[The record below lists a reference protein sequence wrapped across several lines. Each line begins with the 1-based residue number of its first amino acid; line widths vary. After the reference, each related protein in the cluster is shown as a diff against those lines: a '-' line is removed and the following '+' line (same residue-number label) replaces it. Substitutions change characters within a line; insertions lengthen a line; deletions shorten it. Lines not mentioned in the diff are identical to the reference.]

1 MSVSIPAGRINKLF
15 GTDGGVMLSLY
26 ADFPADFDTDTPLL
40 VTIDALEVPLWCER
54 FERRGASGAV
64 AAFADFDTE
73 RRAQEL
79 LGLEFRIRYDEEDD
93 DEFYMEDLIGFAVTG
108 FEMRHGGTENN
119 GNNSDN
125 SGSNGSGNS
134 GGNDDTCNGSSN
146 SDGNNDPCN
155 DDVSS
160 NDNAN
165 ANNGGG
171 TPPAGQFAGWV
182 ADYYDSEANPLFELE
197 IGGRRGLVPAAEEFI
212 AHIDFEGRTMKM
224 ILPEGLI
231 DL

>member
-79 LGLEFRIRYDEEDD
+79 LGLEFRIRFDEEDD

-108 FEMRHGGTENN
+108 FEIRHGGTENS
-119 GNNSDN
+119 NSNSTSN
-125 SGSNGSGNS
+125 SGDSNEDAN
-134 GGNDDTCNGSSN
+134 GG
-146 SDGNNDPCN
+146 
-155 DDVSS
+155 S

-165 ANNGGG
+165 TAAGDG
-171 TPPAGQFAGWV
+171 TPPAGQFAGRV

-197 IGGRRGLVPAAEEFI
+197 IGGRRVLVPAAEEFI

>member
-79 LGLEFRIRYDEEDD
+79 LGLEFRIRFDEEDD

-108 FEMRHGGTENN
+108 FEMRHGGTEN
-119 GNNSDN
+119 
-125 SGSNGSGNS
+125 SGN
-134 GGNDDTCNGSSN
+134 GGNDGND
-146 SDGNNDPCN
+146 DGNNN
-155 DDVSS
+155 DD
-160 NDNAN
+160 A
-165 ANNGGG
+165 NGGDG
-171 TPPAGQFAGWV
+171 TPPAGQFAGRV

-197 IGGRRGLVPAAEEFI
+197 IGGRRVLVPAAEEFI

>member
-1 MSVSIPAGRINKLF
+1 MSVSIPAGRINRLF

-79 LGLEFRIRYDEEDD
+79 LGLEFRIRFDEEDD

-108 FEMRHGGTENN
+108 FEMRHGGTENSGSN
-119 GNNSDN
+119 SDNSDN

-134 GGNDDTCNGSSN
+134 GGN
-146 SDGNNDPCN
+146 NNTCN
-155 DDVSS
+155 DDGSRGSS

-165 ANNGGG
+165 SDAGGG
-171 TPPAGQFAGWV
+171 TPPAGQFAGRV

-197 IGGRRGLVPAAEEFI
+197 IGGRRVLVPAAEEFI

>member
-79 LGLEFRIRYDEEDD
+79 LGLEFRIRFDEEDD

-108 FEMRHGGTENN
+108 FEIRHGGTENS
-119 GNNSDN
+119 NSNSNSN
-125 SGSNGSGNS
+125 SGDSNEDAN
-134 GGNDDTCNGSSN
+134 GG
-146 SDGNNDPCN
+146 
-155 DDVSS
+155 S

-165 ANNGGG
+165 TAAGDG
-171 TPPAGQFAGWV
+171 TPPAGQFAGRV

-197 IGGRRGLVPAAEEFI
+197 IGGRRVLVPAAEEFI

-224 ILPEGLI
+224 TCPKG
-231 DL
+231 

>member
-1 MSVSIPAGRINKLF
+1 MSVSIPAGRINRLF

-79 LGLEFRIRYDEEDD
+79 LGLEFRIRFDEEDD

-108 FEMRHGGTENN
+108 FEMRHGGTENSGSN
-119 GNNSDN
+119 SDNSDN

-134 GGNDDTCNGSSN
+134 GRNDDTCN
-146 SDGNNDPCN
+146 
-155 DDVSS
+155 DDVSRGSS

-165 ANNGGG
+165 SDAGGG
-171 TPPAGQFAGWV
+171 TPPAGQFAGRV

-197 IGGRRGLVPAAEEFI
+197 IGGRRVLVPAAEEFI

>member
-108 FEMRHGGTENN
+108 FEMRHGGTEN
-119 GNNSDN
+119 
-125 SGSNGSGNS
+125 SGN
-134 GGNDDTCNGSSN
+134 GGNDGND
-146 SDGNNDPCN
+146 DGNNADN
-155 DDVSS
+155 AD
-160 NDNAN
+160 NADNAN
-165 ANNGGG
+165 NANNDNSNSGDNNDDANGGDG
-171 TPPAGQFAGWV
+171 MPPAGQFAGRV

-197 IGGRRGLVPAAEEFI
+197 IGGRRVLVPAAEEFI

-224 ILPEGLI
+224 VLPEGLI

>member
-108 FEMRHGGTENN
+108 FEMRHGGTEN
-119 GNNSDN
+119 
-125 SGSNGSGNS
+125 SGN
-134 GGNDDTCNGSSN
+134 GGNDGND
-146 SDGNNDPCN
+146 DGNNADN
-155 DDVSS
+155 AD
-160 NDNAN
+160 NADNAN
-165 ANNGGG
+165 NANNDNSNSGDNNDDANGGDG
-171 TPPAGQFAGWV
+171 TPPAGQFAGRV

-197 IGGRRGLVPAAEEFI
+197 IGGRRVLVPAAEEFI
-212 AHIDFEGRTMKM
+212 AHIDFEGLTMKM

>member
-26 ADFPADFDTDTPLL
+26 ADFSADFDTDTPLL

-108 FEMRHGGTENN
+108 FEMRHGGTEN
-119 GNNSDN
+119 
-125 SGSNGSGNS
+125 SGN
-134 GGNDDTCNGSSN
+134 GGNDGND
-146 SDGNNDPCN
+146 DGNNA
-155 DDVSS
+155 
-160 NDNAN
+160 DNAN
-165 ANNGGG
+165 NDNSNSNSGDSNDDANAGDG
-171 TPPAGQFAGWV
+171 TPPAGQFAGRV

-197 IGGRRGLVPAAEEFI
+197 IGGRRVLVPAAEEFI

-224 ILPEGLI
+224 ILPEGLL

>member
-79 LGLEFRIRYDEEDD
+79 LGLEFRIRFDEEDD

-108 FEMRHGGTENN
+108 FEIRHGGTENGDSNEDAN
-119 GNNSDN
+119 G
-125 SGSNGSGNS
+125 G
-134 GGNDDTCNGSSN
+134 
-146 SDGNNDPCN
+146 
-155 DDVSS
+155 S

-165 ANNGGG
+165 TAAGDG
-171 TPPAGQFAGWV
+171 TPPAGQFAGRV

-197 IGGRRGLVPAAEEFI
+197 IGGRRVLVPAAEEFI

>member
-93 DEFYMEDLIGFAVTG
+93 DEFYMEDLI
-108 FEMRHGGTENN
+108 
-119 GNNSDN
+119 D
-125 SGSNGSGNS
+125 
-134 GGNDDTCNGSSN
+134 SSN
-146 SDGNNDPCN
+146 SGDNND
-155 DDVSS
+155 D
-160 NDNAN
+160 A
-165 ANNGGG
+165 NGGDG
-171 TPPAGQFAGWV
+171 TPPAGQFAGRV

-197 IGGRRGLVPAAEEFI
+197 IGGRRVLVPAAEEFI

>member
-1 MSVSIPAGRINKLF
+1 MSVSIPAGRINRLF

-79 LGLEFRIRYDEEDD
+79 LGLEFRIRFDEEDD

-108 FEMRHGGTENN
+108 FEMRHGGTENS
-119 GNNSDN
+119 GSNSDNSNN

-134 GGNDDTCNGSSN
+134 GGNDDTCN
-146 SDGNNDPCN
+146 

-165 ANNGGG
+165 NGGSNANSDAGGG
-171 TPPAGQFAGWV
+171 TPPAGQFAGRV

-197 IGGRRGLVPAAEEFI
+197 IGGRRVLVPAAEEFI